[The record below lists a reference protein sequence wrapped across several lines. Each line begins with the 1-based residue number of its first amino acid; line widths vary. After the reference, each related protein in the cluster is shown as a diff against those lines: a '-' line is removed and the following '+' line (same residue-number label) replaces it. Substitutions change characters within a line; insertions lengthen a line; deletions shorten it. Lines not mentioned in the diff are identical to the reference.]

1 MCKGGSPG
9 GGRTLTGEPAPIT
22 RVRQWRT
29 VSPSK
34 DELPDQPPRSRS
46 EIRAREVVGHGEREI
61 SHAPGHGQPSRRRG
75 VISLR

>member
-22 RVRQWRT
+22 RVRQWHT
-29 VSPSK
+29 VSLSK
-34 DELPDQPPRSRS
+34 DELPDKPPRSRS

-61 SHAPGHGQPSRRRG
+61 SPCCLMWLEEVFSCR
-75 VISLR
+75 I